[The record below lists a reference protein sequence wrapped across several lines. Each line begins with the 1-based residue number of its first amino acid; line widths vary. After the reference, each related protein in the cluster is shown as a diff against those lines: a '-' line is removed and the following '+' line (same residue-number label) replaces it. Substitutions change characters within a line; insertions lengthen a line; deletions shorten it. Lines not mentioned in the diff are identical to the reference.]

1 MNGKIKKIA
10 GLQKKTSCVMALLLL
25 LFFLLSGC
33 AGSPVMD
40 TKPVVNSKI
49 FTADSFDA
57 AWHTLLGVLFADGA
71 LITFSEKESGIVVCR
86 RIITP
91 SEIDAYS
98 LNNSGMLWNKAQAD
112 IVLLVTQVTA
122 TSVRITINTK
132 IIATGRGA
140 FDVILGR
147 TREIGIASN
156 GVLEQHYFNAFIQAK
171 PL

>member
-1 MNGKIKKIA
+1 MNRKIREIA
-10 GLQKKTSCVMALLLL
+10 GMQKIPSSFMALLAL
-25 LFFLLSGC
+25 LFFLLPGC
-33 AGSPVMD
+33 AGAPVME
-40 TKPVVNSKI
+40 TKPVVNSRV
-49 FTADSFDA
+49 FRAASFDA
-57 AWHTLLGVLFADGA
+57 AWHALLGVLFADGA
-71 LITFSEKESGIVVCR
+71 LITFSEKESGIVACR

-98 LNNSGMLWNKAQAD
+98 LNDSGMLWNKAQAD
-112 IVLLVTQVTA
+112 IVLLVTRVNA
-122 TSVRITINTK
+122 TSIRITINTK

-156 GVLEQHYFNAFIQAK
+156 GVLEQHYFDAFLQAK